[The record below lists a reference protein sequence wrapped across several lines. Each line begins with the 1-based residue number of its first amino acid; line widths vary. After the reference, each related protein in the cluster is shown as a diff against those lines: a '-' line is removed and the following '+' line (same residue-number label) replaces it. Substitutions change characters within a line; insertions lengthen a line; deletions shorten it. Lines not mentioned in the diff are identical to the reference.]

1 MDAPPLTS
9 ERRRE
14 LAELRSRAYGP
25 DADIDRDADALA
37 RLIELEELARADA
50 PAEDVGRER
59 MRPDAAVITA
69 ADVPATAVVVE
80 EVATSDDAARG
91 GDAASVDAP
100 PRRWW
105 RRVPVWACV
114 AGAAAIGLGVG
125 LAVPALTPPHPI
137 AELRPAPFI
146 DGVELDFR
154 MYGIAA
160 ESPVRYE
167 PYRGLE
173 VWSAETEEGSTC
185 VVVTTGDGEWMTA
198 GCAPEPL
205 TPTADI
211 TFYQGMRQIDGLD
224 LADGSVVRFVL
235 RGEAMEVWIAETDE
249 AA

>member
-1 MDAPPLTS
+1 MDAAPLTA

-50 PAEDVGRER
+50 PADDGDRER
-59 MRPDAAVITA
+59 MHPDAAVV
-69 ADVPATAVVVE
+69 ADAGAPATAVLRE
-80 EVATSDDAARG
+80 DAAPGDATRG
-91 GDAASVDAP
+91 GDVPSADARS
-100 PRRWW
+100 RRRW
-105 RRVPVWACV
+105 RRVPVWGYV
-114 AGAAAIGLGVG
+114 AGAAAIGLGIG
-125 LAVPALTPPHPI
+125 LTVPALTPPHPI

-154 MYGIAA
+154 MYGIPA

-167 PYRGLE
+167 PFRGLE

-198 GCAPEPL
+198 GCAPGPL

-224 LADGSVVRFVL
+224 LADGSVIRFLL

-249 AA
+249 VA